1 MKIVIIGG
9 GTVGSAI
16 CSQLAREGHDITVV
30 DRDFAVLKEL
40 SNTNDVFGV
49 VGGGADVATLKKAE
63 VDKADLVIA
72 VTSSDEINILCCSA
86 SKKLGAKHT
95 VARVRNPEYTDL
107 MQLLRN
113 DMNLSLTINPE
124 LAAAKEVYRMLK
136 FPAAAKI
143 DTFFRGRVE
152 LAQFVVSKDSP
163 LCGVTLNG
171 LRNKLNIRFLVCGVL
186 RNGEAHIP
194 TGFFKIE
201 AGDTVCV
208 TAPDEEITRFFKA
221 IGAYKNPVKNVLIV
235 GGGRMTY
242 YLQYFLEKSKINST
256 VIEKDPALCQ
266 ELAQAYDCTVINDSG
281 TKQDLLLEENL
292 EDTDAFLALSNVDEE
307 NAIVSMFAKSKNA
320 RKVVTLISSISY
332 LELFKG
338 VGLDSIVSPKSS
350 TASFILKFVR
360 SLTNARG
367 SEIESLHR
375 VMDDK
380 VEAIEFSIK
389 ENISRITDIPLKDLG
404 PKLKQGVL
412 IACILHNNKVIIPT
426 GNDIISKGDTAII
439 VTTESQIK
447 GIKEILK

>member
-16 CSQLAREGHDITVV
+16 CYQLAKEGHDITVV
-30 DRDFAVLKEL
+30 DRSFAVLTEL
-40 SNTNDVFGV
+40 SNTSDVFGV
-49 VGGGADVATLKKAE
+49 VGGGADVATLKKAG

-72 VTSSDEINILCCSA
+72 VTSSDEINILCCAA
-86 SKKLGAKHT
+86 SKKLGARHT

-124 LAAAKEVYRMLK
+124 LAAAKEIYSMLR
-136 FPAAAKI
+136 FPSAAKL
-143 DTFFRGRVE
+143 DTFCRGRVE
-152 LAQFVVSKDSP
+152 LAQFVVSQDSP
-163 LCGVTLNG
+163 LCGVTLND

-221 IGAYKNPVKNVLIV
+221 IGAYKHPVKNVLIA
-235 GGGRMTY
+235 GGGRITY
-242 YLQYFLEKSKINST
+242 YLQYFLQKSKIDST
-256 VIEKDPALCQ
+256 VIEKDKALCQ
-266 ELAQAYDCTVINDSG
+266 EIAEAYKCTVINDSG

-292 EDTDAFLALSNVDEE
+292 EDADAFLALSNVDEE
-307 NAIVSMFAKSKNA
+307 NAIVSMFAKTKNA
-320 RKVVTLISSISY
+320 HKIVTLISSISY
-332 LELFKG
+332 IDLFKG

-350 TASFILKFVR
+350 TASFILKYVR
-360 SLTNARG
+360 SLANVRG

-380 VEAIEFSIK
+380 VEAIEFLIK
-389 ENISRITDIPLKDLG
+389 ESIPGITGIPLKDLG
-404 PKLKQGVL
+404 PKLKPGVL
-412 IACILHNNKVIIPT
+412 IACILHDNKVIIPT
-426 GNDIISKGDTAII
+426 GNDVIGKGDTAII